1 MAKVNSTLHKDER
14 LTDNMKYRGY
24 MTGHADS
31 VRSYNMSVA
40 QTEVSAHFPNTS
52 FGYVVGPPHLYLSP
66 TAPEAPKYQ
75 SSDLKDWYLE
85 RYRI

>member
-1 MAKVNSTLHKDER
+1 MAKVNSTLRKEER

-24 MTGHADS
+24 LTTHGDS
-31 VRSYNMSVA
+31 IRSYNRSVA
-40 QTEVSAHFPNTS
+40 LTEVSAHFPNTS

-66 TAPEAPKYQ
+66 TAPQAPKYQ

-85 RYRI
+85 RHRI